1 MDYHGWGTTL
11 MPTIDHPESVVWFIV
26 HEGPIVHSGY
36 VCPNTRMDTSLANL
50 ETFNSEEAMRARLLE
65 LV

>member
-1 MDYHGWGTTL
+1 